1 MKDAI
6 LVWFTA
12 AIKRLLKVVQ
22 AQKGFKSKKVQGLQL
37 QELWLPTWEVL
48 LDFS

>member
-6 LVWFTA
+6 LVWFTT
-12 AIKRLLKVVQ
+12 AIKILFKTVQ

-37 QELWLPTWEVL
+37 REIWLPTWEVL
-48 LDFS
+48 PDLS